1 MAMNYHLFSKDVSLS
16 NNKEL
21 TFRKNVEQLQ
31 ALISAQFAAQRPDH
45 RDTSIKIVITTQ

>member
-1 MAMNYHLFSKDVSLS
+1 MAMNYHLFSKHVSLS

-21 TFRKNVEQLQ
+21 IFRKTVEQLQ

-45 RDTSIKIVITTQ
+45 RDTSIKIVFTMQ